1 MALPGNLSTVTVTGK
16 YLNFQGSPIRGQ
28 VRFTLSN
35 GPLVDASADT
45 IIVPTTVTA
54 NLDENGAFSV
64 VLPATDDPDVYPEVV
79 SYTVT
84 EAFAGGRTYSLSL
97 PAAVP
102 TVDLTSVAP
111 VPSLSPIFIALTTE
125 GFWNPLVAQIDALR
139 DSVDP
144 ETGDFIASGAYTFLP
159 LAYSTYTAFNAAYAT
174 YTALN
179 NGMYSVPGSVVNA
192 FSTQAQTAATTSAA
206 AYSTA
211 VSAAESLLNPFSI
224 VGG

>member
-16 YLNFQGSPIRGQ
+16 YLNFQGSPVRGQ

-35 GPLVDASADT
+35 GPLVDATADT
-45 IIVPTTVTA
+45 IIVSTTVTA

-64 VLPATDDPDVYPEVV
+64 VLPATDDPDVYPEIVT
-79 SYTVT
+79 YTVT
-84 EAFAGGRTYSLSL
+84 EAFSGGRSYSLSL
-97 PAAVP
+97 PAATPV
-102 TVDLTSVAP
+102 VDLSSVAP
-111 VPSLSPIFIALTTE
+111 TPSLSPVFIALTTE
-125 GFWNPLVAQIDALR
+125 GFWNPLVASIDTLR
-139 DSVDP
+139 DRVDP
-144 ETGDFIASGAYTFLP
+144 VTGDFVATGAYTFLP
-159 LAYSTYTAFNAAYAT
+159 LAFSTYTALNAAYLT

-179 NGMYSVPGSVVNA
+179 NGLYSVPGSVVEA